1 MSFKNTCPFRVWS
14 LTPCNPFSLSRVV
27 LLFQPQRLMCKPS
40 PSLLAIMFPWR
51 VNSTPPR
58 RRLTCVFSERKSR
71 PLWNA
76 FAACSVIFLI
86 LWFCCVVFGCCGG
99 KIGVEGKIIGNDQSS
114 RNARRCEMV
123 WRERKDRKNAIAGIL
138 EQMREWIEHCPH
150 SVEGDYS
157 QA

>member
-1 MSFKNTCPFRVWS
+1 MSFKKACPFRVWS

-58 RRLTCVFSERKSR
+58 RRLTCVFPERKSR
-71 PLWNA
+71 PVWNA

-86 LWFCCVVFGCCGG
+86 LGFLCYVVFGLLWRENRCGG
-99 KIGVEGKIIGNDQSS
+99 IIGNDQSR
-114 RNARRCEMV
+114 RNAREWKGRRRCGKV
-123 WRERKDRKNAIAGIL
+123 IKTR
-138 EQMREWIEHCPH
+138 
-150 SVEGDYS
+150 
-157 QA
+157 